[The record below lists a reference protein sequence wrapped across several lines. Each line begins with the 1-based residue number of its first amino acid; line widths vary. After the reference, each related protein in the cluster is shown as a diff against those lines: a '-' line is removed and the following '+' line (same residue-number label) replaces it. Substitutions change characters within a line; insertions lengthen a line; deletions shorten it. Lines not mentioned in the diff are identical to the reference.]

1 MAVITNTAQGLG
13 QPSRGTCLSSL
24 GTTAIALAYNTGSGT
39 QRNSLYVPSFGTH
52 VALNLYSTGTT
63 SAASNLTLWARVPA
77 EARNPSRNWPID
89 LVAGT
94 GMGPGDAELWFP
106 LGTLTIPG
114 PTERF
119 GSSAAYVGDV
129 ETVSLLG
136 AEEITTTAGTL
147 AAGQVLV
154 ARFISL

>member
-24 GTTAIALAYNTGSGT
+24 GTTAIALAYNAGSGT

-52 VALNLYSTGTT
+52 VALNIYSSGST
-63 SAASNLTLWARVPA
+63 SGVSNLNLWARVPA

-106 LGTLTIPG
+106 LDTLTITG
-114 PTERF
+114 PDAKF
-119 GSSAAYVGDV
+119 GSSSAFVGPV

-136 AEEITTTAGTL
+136 AEEITTTAGNL
-147 AAGQVLV
+147 AVGQVLV